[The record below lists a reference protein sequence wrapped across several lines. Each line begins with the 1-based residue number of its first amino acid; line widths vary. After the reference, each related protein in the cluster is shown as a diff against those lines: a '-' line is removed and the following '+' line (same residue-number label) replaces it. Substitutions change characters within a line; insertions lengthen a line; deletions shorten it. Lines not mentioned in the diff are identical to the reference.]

1 MELTCFSF
9 YLLLFF
15 KDNLKG
21 MANFLSSIRPNIIVI
36 TNEINK
42 INNDLTEKENNKNEV
57 IKR

>member
-1 MELTCFSF
+1 
-9 YLLLFF
+9 
-15 KDNLKG
+15 

-42 INNDLTEKENNKNEV
+42 INNYLNEKENNKNEV